1 MLMATCTSDFEC
13 VQEMQHKPQR
23 GSFDLG
29 KRDLCQVTLL
39 QAPKQQASEELRPGG
54 QEGPIGVHKLTVL
67 ACESDIPESAAIQ
80 QLTAVTD
87 QLCVLLQSC
96 VTHARSQY

>member
-1 MLMATCTSDFEC
+1 MLVATCTSDFER
-13 VQEMQHKPQR
+13 VQEMQDKPQR

-29 KRDLCQVTLL
+29 KRNLCQVSLL
-39 QAPKQQASEELRPGG
+39 QAPKQQASEKVRPGG
-54 QEGPIGVHKLTVL
+54 QESPIGVHKLTVL
-67 ACESDIPESAAIQ
+67 ACESYIPESAAIQ

-96 VTHARSQY
+96 VTHARSQC